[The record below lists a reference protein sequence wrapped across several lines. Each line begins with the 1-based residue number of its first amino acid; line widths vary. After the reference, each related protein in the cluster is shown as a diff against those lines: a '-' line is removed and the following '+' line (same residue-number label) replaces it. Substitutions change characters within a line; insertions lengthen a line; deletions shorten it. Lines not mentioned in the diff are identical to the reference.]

1 MSRKPFQSV
10 LTHDDIEHIL
20 QLREWKRAEIARIES
35 IASVKAIAE
44 KFDVHYR
51 TIERVIQKYEG
62 KE

>member
-1 MSRKPFQSV
+1 MSRKPFQPV

-62 KE
+62 AE